1 MASSVKGV
9 MTLRHVQLTIF
20 GQVQGVGFRY
30 FTYTMATRLGV
41 VGWVRN
47 LGDGSVE
54 IEAEAPDLV
63 MEQFVECMRQGPSYG
78 RVDELKVQPLLGTG
92 GYSRFNMR

>member
-1 MASSVKGV
+1 MKGV
-9 MTLRHVQLTIF
+9 MTLRHVHLTIL

-30 FTYTMATRLGV
+30 FAYTMATQLGV
-41 VGWVRN
+41 VGWVHN

-63 MEQFVECMRQGPSYG
+63 MEQFIHYVKQGPSYG
-78 RVDELKVQPLLGTG
+78 RVDELKVQQLSGTV